1 MIKNSIDSTLIKK
14 FMDEEYDKINK
25 EYELKIQKYNNK
37 DKKSNT
43 NIESKEIKKKREKAV
58 EFLIKNKSF
67 LEEHGASK
75 EYVKKYVEK
84 QYQEINEY
92 YDISNFNST
101 NSNSEIDN
109 NQVDF
114 ID

>member
-1 MIKNSIDSTLIKK
+1 MT
-14 FMDEEYDKINK
+14 
-25 EYELKIQKYNNK
+25 
-37 DKKSNT
+37 
-43 NIESKEIKKKREKAV
+43 EIKKKREKAV